1 MATCKKCG
9 KPLILKGGRCVY
21 CQHLSEG
28 NDNQHET
35 EPIDYKKA
43 NIHDGHQARG
53 KNASINYPSET
64 SKNTSICIARVLFAL
79 LLIEIVVVC
88 IIEFIKVNEIH
99 GGWYVM
105 GIMGFSFLMMTSE
118 SLNDVKKGVYAK
130 CKMGIRLYN
139 EYFHFLIKMLC
150 VFIGHMIVL
159 HFEFYLVCI
168 LLAIICLFV
177 IISDSILHNTE

>member
-1 MATCKKCG
+1 MATCKNCG

-28 NDNQHET
+28 NDNQYET
-35 EPIDYKKA
+35 ESIDYTKA
-43 NIHDGHQARG
+43 NIHDGHQTRG
-53 KNASINYPSET
+53 KNKSINYPSET
-64 SKNTSICIARVLFAL
+64 KNTSVCIARVLFVL
-79 LLIEIVVVC
+79 LLIEIVIVC
-88 IIEFIKVNEIH
+88 IIEFIKGNDIH

-105 GIMGFSFLMMTSE
+105 GIMGFLFLMMTSE
-118 SLNDVKKGVYAK
+118 SLYDVKRGVYSK
-130 CKMGIRLYN
+130 SKTRKRLYN

-168 LLAIICLFV
+168 LLTIICLFV
-177 IISDSILHNTE
+177 IISDSINTE